1 MREMNKNVYFAVWQ
15 WVLEK
20 YSPKLNT
27 GRGNS
32 TFEYMV
38 AL

>member
-1 MREMNKNVYFAVWQ
+1 MREMNKNVYFAASQ

-20 YSPKLNT
+20 YSLKLNI

-32 TFEYMV
+32 TFEYTV